1 MNLWPVLTICVPFF
15 LALAGGVSS
24 VRARLPFWLVL
35 APLPGFLAAVTAW
48 DTPPFSIGS
57 LTFRLDVPGAMLLG
71 AGSLV
76 WMAAGAFAATALRG
90 KPNQG
95 RFVLCWLLSLTGSLG
110 VFFAADLWSFLL
122 LFALASLPAYGLVVL
137 DGTPS
142 ARRAGAVYTGFALLA
157 EGCLLLGFV
166 LLALGGPE
174 VSLGISSGVAALP
187 VSPWKP
193 LTLALIVVGFAMK
206 IGLVPGHFW
215 LPLAHPAAPAA
226 GSAVLSGVIIKSGV
240 IGLIRFLPL
249 DTPLPD
255 WGVGLALAGLVTAL
269 YAVVIGITQQ
279 NPKTILAYSSVSQM
293 GVIAAML
300 GMGLSSG
307 DQSVGWDAAFYAMHH
322 ALAKGALFLAVG
334 VVAVAGLSRRWLVFW
349 PSAFLALGMAGLPF
363 TGGALAKIAAKNVLG
378 SGLAGTFATISAVGT
393 ALLMLHFLRRLLVL
407 SRETPKRVPPAGL
420 LGPFLGLAVTGF
432 LVRWA
437 VYLAADVGGLAEPFS
452 RGAFWDSLWPVAL
465 GGVLALGLWR
475 WENRLPKI
483 PAGDIVVAGPGCVR
497 VLKWLGAGLEKWE
510 SPLRFWPVACLALLG
525 VAIVLGVLL
534 RF

>member
-1 MNLWPVLTICVPFF
+1 MNLWPVATVCVPFF
-15 LALAGGVSS
+15 LALAGGIFF
-24 VRARLPFWLVL
+24 VRVRLPFWLVL

-48 DTPPFSIGS
+48 DTSPFSLGS

-71 AGSLV
+71 AGALV

-90 KPNQG
+90 QPNPS
-95 RFVLCWLLSLTGSLG
+95 RFALCWLLSLTGSLG

-122 LFALASLPAYGLVVL
+122 MFALASLPAYGLVVQ
-137 DGTPS
+137 DGSPS
-142 ARRAGAVYTGFALLA
+142 AQRAGAVYVGFALLA
-157 EGCLLLGFV
+157 ESCLLVGFV
-166 LLALGGPE
+166 LLSLAGPE
-174 VSLGISSGVAALP
+174 GHCGITAGVTSLTA
-187 VSPWKP
+187 SPWKTP
-193 LTLALIVVGFAMK
+193 TLALIVAGFAMK

-249 DTPLPD
+249 ETPQPD
-255 WGVGLALAGLVTAL
+255 WGLGLALAGLVTAL

-293 GVIAAML
+293 GVITAML

-307 DQSVGWDAAFYAMHH
+307 DQTAGWDAAFYAMHH

-334 VVAVAGLSRRWLVFW
+334 VVAVAGVSRRWLVFW
-349 PSAFLALGMAGLPF
+349 PSTLLALGMAGLPF

-393 ALLMLHFLRRLLVL
+393 AVLMLHFLHRLLVL
-407 SRETPKRVPPAGL
+407 SRDTPRRVPPVGL

-437 VYLAADVGGLAEPFS
+437 VYLAAGVGKVTEPFS
-452 RGAFWDSLWPVAL
+452 RGAFWDSLWPVLL
-465 GGVLALGLWR
+465 GGALALALWR
-475 WENRLPKI
+475 WETRLPRI
-483 PAGDIVVAGPGCVR
+483 PAGDVAAAGPGCVR
-497 VLKWLGAGLEKWE
+497 MLKGLGAGLKKLEL
-510 SPLRFWPVACLALLG
+510 PLRFWPVACLAMVV
-525 VAIVLGVLL
+525 VAILLAVLL
-534 RF
+534 RV